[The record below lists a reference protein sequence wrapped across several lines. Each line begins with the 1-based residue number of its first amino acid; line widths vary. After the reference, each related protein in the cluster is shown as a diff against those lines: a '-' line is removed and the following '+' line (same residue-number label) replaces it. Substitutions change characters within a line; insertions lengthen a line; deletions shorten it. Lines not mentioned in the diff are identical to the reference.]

1 MESHSCTLVHN
12 LFSSLIPEMSKSYIL
27 TTNINSNQTSPWI
40 ALLVILIL
48 VLINGFFSAS
58 EMAIVTLNANKIRK
72 DAESGSKSAQALLN
86 FIEKK
91 SNMLATIQVAIT
103 FAGFLSSAFGASKIA
118 PVLYTYLDPQRHRP
132 YLLNAATIIVTII
145 LSILSLVFG
154 ELVPKRI
161 GLANP
166 EKFSRNAASLLRFFD
181 IILRPFARMLDIF
194 ANGVCR
200 LIGLAGV
207 SEADKVSEEEIRLL
221 AAVGGDSGGIRMAEA
236 EMIENIFE
244 LDDKA
249 ISEIMTPRTAM
260 VTLSADATY
269 EETLAIAAEEKYSRI
284 PVYGEDIDDIIGVL
298 FIKDLLLISDI
309 EKAHFDLRKYL
320 RSSYFVPE
328 TKSVNLVI
336 REMQAKSVSLAIV
349 VDEYGGTDGMV
360 TVEDILEEIVGEIID
375 EYDDHD
381 RDIVTNSDGS
391 FVVNGLLSP
400 EEVGKTINE
409 LAEIE
414 DDDSFDTIA
423 GFVLSLLEHI
433 PEPEEHPCVEFK
445 NLRFTVLEMDDRRIA
460 KIKIERFEQ
469 PTLDHNELRK
479 HEHEERK

>member
-1 MESHSCTLVHN
+1 MESHSSTLVHIC
-12 LFSSLIPEMSKSYIL
+12 SSLFGTESTPQFL
-27 TTNINSNQTSPWI
+27 TTIPQTRSSIWLD
-40 ALLVILIL
+40 LLIILLL

-58 EMAIVTLNANKIRK
+58 EMAIVTLNGNKIRK
-72 DAESGSKSAQALLN
+72 DAESGSKTAQALVN

-103 FAGFLSSAFGASKIA
+103 FAGFLSSAFGASKLA
-118 PVLYTYLDPQRHRP
+118 PVLYKYLDPQGIRP
-132 YLLNAATIIVTII
+132 YLLNASTILITLI

-166 EKFSRNAASLLRFFD
+166 ERFSRKAAALLRFFD
-181 IILRPFARMLDIF
+181 VILRPFAVILDFLSSII
-194 ANGVCR
+194 CR
-200 LIGLAGV
+200 LIGLPSV
-207 SEADKVSEEEIRLL
+207 SDADKVSEEEIRLL

-260 VTLSADATY
+260 VTLPADATY
-269 EETLAIAAEEKYSRI
+269 EETLEVAAREKYSRI
-284 PVYGEDIDDIIGVL
+284 PVYEEDIDDIIGVL
-298 FIKDLLLISDI
+298 FIKDLLMISDG
-309 EKAHFDLRKYL
+309 EKADFDLRKYL
-320 RSSYFVPE
+320 RNSYFVPE

-336 REMQAKSVSLAIV
+336 REMQSKSVSLAIV

-381 RDIVTNSDGS
+381 RDIVVDSDGN
-391 FVVNGLLSP
+391 FLVNGLLSP
-400 EEVGKTINE
+400 EEVGRTVEE
-409 LAEIE
+409 LDEIE

-433 PEPEEHPCVEFK
+433 PEPDEHPSVEFK

-460 KIKIERFEQ
+460 KIKIERLEQ
-469 PTLDHNELRK
+469 AAIDLE
-479 HEHEERK
+479 EERNHEDE